1 MLRKR
6 LHILRFNA
14 NAMFRH
20 QRNKCQVLLTS
31 ARRKHQRFIPGTGP
45 QLDREGP
52 EASQSQLPFQK
63 SDPVHSS
70 HSIKGWPLR
79 RSLMTLWC
87 SSCMLTWPRHPWPR
101 SHVYPPYPPHHHIHH
116 HKAVAWALTI
126 NHRLQSQFAP
136 RMSTTTHL
144 WQSHSPANS
153 GKGIQHRHLPHFIF
167 QLTPT
172 KPFTTTYLPQSH
184 SAPQKAGLCVLVYL
198 CTVDGCHACWGA
210 VTCTVGVLVSAF
222 VRACIRACLLV
233 NSYNASSKFACAWT
247 CLKVCKFGKKGRRGQ
262 ALAFPC
268 EAIGAFAHLHT
279 I

>member
-1 MLRKR
+1 VGKRLHTLCSNTAQALACTAFQCCASACTQCVPMLRKR

-87 SSCMLTWPRHPWPR
+87 SSCMLTWPRHP
-101 SHVYPPYPPHHHIHH
+101 
-116 HKAVAWALTI
+116 
-126 NHRLQSQFAP
+126 
-136 RMSTTTHL
+136 
-144 WQSHSPANS
+144 
-153 GKGIQHRHLPHFIF
+153 
-167 QLTPT
+167 
-172 KPFTTTYLPQSH
+172 
-184 SAPQKAGLCVLVYL
+184 
-198 CTVDGCHACWGA
+198 
-210 VTCTVGVLVSAF
+210 
-222 VRACIRACLLV
+222 
-233 NSYNASSKFACAWT
+233 
-247 CLKVCKFGKKGRRGQ
+247 
-262 ALAFPC
+262 
-268 EAIGAFAHLHT
+268 
-279 I
+279 